1 MIRAYRIAL
10 ICGAVPLLLGVSIFT
25 LWLITRWHW
34 LPWAGSDAA
43 SHREV
48 QELQAGAAGDAPLH
62 EPPAPSERL
71 SRLPLPEIKSDSR
84 FYTLRSGSRR
94 CGLQVALAPVLIEM
108 RNDSRG
114 SRTRGVYQHVRYR
127 LQAERHLGVPVDS
140 TIHQVLYR
148 AKDTGEVLGFAVA
161 HRRTLAPD
169 ARLPDGATFEAI
181 DQFTEAIVGR
191 LGGKWLVRVVVTRD
205 GEEFKRLSLPL
216 DNDVHIAEDLTFI
229 HREYDAARKR
239 QWSGGKT
246 PTGKQSVQDVRF
258 RMLVVENLSQIEFGV
273 RRVGRARIRLKSGKR
288 EDVIVYEV
296 RTTSVGAASADAAP
310 RQRLCFRAADGTLVR
325 SRRPAVR
332 PGAPALTV
340 ELSHPIKPSTLE
352 RLPMRLDQ
360 LKPDAI
366 PFPLGQYVEY
376 QMFAGSKVIAKLGL
390 RFSREKDAT
399 GTMRLRAWSE
409 VTVRT
414 TGGAGRDEEAVTF
427 YDDALLPVAHR
438 TTGTVL
444 AAGAPTRERA
454 KSNGAGDSTRPS
466 RVGPDGRPDAGAG
479 SSGPKLHAYR
489 REVTRQDEMLHARN
503 QFDEQWREQ
512 TVLARGP
519 VYVVDT
525 NLIHPWVLLA
535 AGLELE
541 EDRRYRI
548 ALFHVKQMRLA
559 YMNMQVGKRQKFR
572 HDGRSVPGYL
582 VDVSAPQL
590 ELLGRMMVDES
601 GRLLNW
607 LQIYPDGKRLE
618 TRLASY
624 STRI

>member
-1 MIRAYRIAL
+1 MIRAYRVAL
-10 ICGAVPLLLGVSIFT
+10 ICGAVPLFLGVSIFM
-25 LWLITRWHW
+25 LWQW

-48 QELQAGAAGDAPLH
+48 QEQQAGAAGEAPLR
-62 EPPAPSERL
+62 ESPAPSPRL
-71 SRLPLPEIKSDSR
+71 SRLPLPEIKVDAQ

-94 CGLQVALAPVLIEM
+94 CGLQVALAPILIEM
-108 RNDSRG
+108 RNDIRG

-127 LQAERHLGVPVDS
+127 MQAERHLGVPVDS
-140 TIHQVLYR
+140 TVHQVVYR

-169 ARLPDGATFEAI
+169 ARLPHGAAFEAI

-191 LGGKWLVRVVVTRD
+191 SGSQRLVRVVVTR
-205 GEEFKRLSLPL
+205 GGKEFKRFSLPL
-216 DNDVHIAEDLTFI
+216 DDDVRIAEDLTFI
-229 HREYDAARKR
+229 HRDYNAARER
-239 QWSGGKT
+239 QRSGGKT
-246 PTGKQSVQDVRF
+246 PTGKQSIQDVRF
-258 RMLVVENLSQIEFGV
+258 RMLVVENLSQVEFSV
-273 RRVGRARIRLKSGKR
+273 RRVGRERIRLKSGKR
-288 EDVIVYEV
+288 EDVIVYELH
-296 RTTSVGAASADAAP
+296 TTSVGAASVALRLMAP
-310 RQRLCFRAADGTLVR
+310 HQRLCFRAADGTLVR
-325 SRRPAVR
+325 SHRPAVR
-332 PGAPALTV
+332 SGAPTLTV
-340 ELSHPIKPSTLE
+340 ELSHPIKPSVLE
-352 RLPMRLDQ
+352 RLPMRLDR
-360 LKPDAI
+360 LKPAAI

-376 QMFAGSKVIAKLGL
+376 QMLAGSLVIGKVGL

-414 TGGAGRDEEAVTF
+414 KGGAGRDEEAVTF
-427 YDDALLPVAHR
+427 YDDALLPVEHR
-438 TTGTVL
+438 TTGTVR
-444 AAGAPTRERA
+444 AAGAPAKARAQA
-454 KSNGAGDSTRPS
+454 KSDGAGDSTRPS
-466 RVGPDGRPDAGAG
+466 HVGPDGRPDAGAET
-479 SSGPKLHAYR
+479 SGFKLHAYR
-489 REVTRQDEMLHARN
+489 YEVTHQDGMLHARN
-503 QFDEQWREQ
+503 QVDEQRREK

-559 YMNMQVGKRQKFR
+559 YMNLQVGKRQTLR
-572 HDGRSVPGYL
+572 HDGRSVLGYL

-590 ELLGRMMVDES
+590 ELLGRMMVDEH

-607 LQIYPDGKRLE
+607 LQIYPDGKHLE
-618 TRLASY
+618 TKLASY
-624 STRI
+624 